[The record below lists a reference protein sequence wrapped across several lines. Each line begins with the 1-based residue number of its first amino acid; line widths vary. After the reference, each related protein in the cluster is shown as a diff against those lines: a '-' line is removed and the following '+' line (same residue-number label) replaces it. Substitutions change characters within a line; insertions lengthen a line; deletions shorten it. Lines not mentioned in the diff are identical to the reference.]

1 MSDPDREIAEYIEQ
15 SIRSLE
21 AEGAERKFDERM
33 LHAPVGVLE
42 PRAPLIVEPL
52 TSVLEAVTL
61 MQEHR
66 VGCVLVV
73 RTAKLKGI
81 FTERDV
87 LTSVVGKAIDP
98 AKTPVRKLMTP
109 NPEYLRLTDSIA
121 YALNKM
127 SLGGYRHVPIV
138 DADVEPSLSMTE
150 LRRGKPV
157 LPKPAHGPLDAI
169 PLIGFHLVDAI
180 RAGTVTVRGG
190 VVSLTETGA
199 QFMDGVEEP
208 FDDVI
213 LATGFTAALA
223 PLGNL
228 VRPDAKGFAVRAAR
242 VTSADQPHLYFV
254 GHSYDSTGGLYN
266 IKRDSALAAE
276 RIAAGARRGAA

>member
-15 SIRSLE
+15 TIRSLE

-33 LHAPVGVLE
+33 LHVPVGVLE
-42 PRAPLIVEPL
+42 PRAPLVVEPL
-52 TSVLEAVTL
+52 TSVLEAVAL
-61 MQEHR
+61 MQEHS

-87 LTSVVGKAIDP
+87 LTGVVGKAIDP

-138 DADVEPSLSMTE
+138 NKAIV
-150 LRRGKPV
+150 PV
-157 LPKPAHGPLDAI
+157 GVI
-169 PLIGFHLVDAI
+169 SI
-180 RAGTVTVRGG
+180 RDIV
-190 VVSLTETGA
+190 
-199 QFMDGVEEP
+199 
-208 FDDVI
+208 
-213 LATGFTAALA
+213 
-223 PLGNL
+223 NYL
-228 VRPDAKGFAVRAAR
+228 VRFFPQSVLNLPTLPRGNYAR
-242 VTSADQPHLYFV
+242 S
-254 GHSYDSTGGLYN
+254 
-266 IKRDSALAAE
+266 RE
-276 RIAAGARRGAA
+276 GA